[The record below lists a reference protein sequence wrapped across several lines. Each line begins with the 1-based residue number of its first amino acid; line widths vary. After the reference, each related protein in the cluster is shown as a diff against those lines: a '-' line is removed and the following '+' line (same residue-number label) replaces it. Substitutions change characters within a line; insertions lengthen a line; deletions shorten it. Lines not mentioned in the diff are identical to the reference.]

1 MSDAWDDL
9 VNTMDRLR
17 SPGGCPWDAEQ
28 THESLVR
35 YLLEESA
42 ELAEAIETGD
52 RAGLREEL
60 GDVLLQVVFHARI
73 AQEDADDPFDVEDVV
88 RDLTAKLVHRHPHV
102 FAGTP
107 LGDLDA
113 QWDALKAREKQ
124 RESVLDGIPAGLGA
138 LAAAQKV
145 RARLRRAGLLDEAC
159 QYGDASDDG
168 SMVVPDDEPTAG
180 RGAVR
185 AGGPDGALD
194 VGSDRRPGT
203 EPASLAARLEA
214 LVVEADAA
222 GVDLE
227 SVLRVRTTRLA
238 AAARQIEAR
247 QHEAHQLADQQSGA
261 R

>member
-9 VNTMDRLR
+9 VSTMDRLR

-52 RAGLREEL
+52 REGLREEL
-60 GDVLLQVVFHARI
+60 GDVLLQVVFHARV

-88 RDLTAKLVHRHPHV
+88 RDLTTKLVHRHPHV

-113 QWDALKAREKQ
+113 QWDALKERE
-124 RESVLDGIPAGLGA
+124 
-138 LAAAQKV
+138 
-145 RARLRRAGLLDEAC
+145 
-159 QYGDASDDG
+159 
-168 SMVVPDDEPTAG
+168 
-180 RGAVR
+180 
-185 AGGPDGALD
+185 
-194 VGSDRRPGT
+194 
-203 EPASLAARLEA
+203 
-214 LVVEADAA
+214 AA
-222 GVDLE
+222 GVGARRYSGGARGARGRAE
-227 SVLRVRTTRLA
+227 GARA
-238 AAARQIEAR
+238 AAAGRAPRGSAR
-247 QHEAHQLADQQSGA
+247 RPARRGSGV

>member
-1 MSDAWDDL
+1 MSNAWDDL
-9 VNTMDRLR
+9 VGTMDRLR

-52 RAGLREEL
+52 RAGVREEL
-60 GDVLLQVVFHARI
+60 GDVLLQVVFHARV
-73 AQEDADDPFDVEDVV
+73 AQEDAEEPFDVVDVV

-113 QWDALKAREKQ
+113 QWDALKAREKR

-145 RARLRRAGLLDEAC
+145 RGRLRRAGLLEEALREAGAPARSSTSGAEGGAGAGAGAGAGSGIGS
-159 QYGDASDDG
+159 GD
-168 SMVVPDDEPTAG
+168 
-180 RGAVR
+180 GADR
-185 AGGPDGALD
+185 AGGGDP
-194 VGSDRRPGT
+194 S
-203 EPASLAARLEA
+203 ASLAARLEA
-214 LVVEADAA
+214 LVVEAEAS

-227 SVLRVRTTRLA
+227 SVLRGRTTRLA
-238 AAARQIEAR
+238 AAARQIEA
-247 QHEAHQLADQQSGA
+247 QQFEAQQFEA
-261 R
+261 

>member
-1 MSDAWDDL
+1 MSNAWDDL
-9 VNTMDRLR
+9 VGTMDRLR

-60 GDVLLQVVFHARI
+60 GDVLLQVVFHARV
-73 AQEDADDPFDVEDVV
+73 AQEDAEEPFDVEDVV

-113 QWDALKAREKQ
+113 QWDALKAREKR

-145 RARLRRAGLLDEAC
+145 RGRLRRAGLLEEALREA
-159 QYGDASDDG
+159 GAPARSSTSGADG
-168 SMVVPDDEPTAG
+168 V
-180 RGAVR
+180 
-185 AGGPDGALD
+185 DGAGAGSGASSGN
-194 VGSDRRPGT
+194 GSDRAVGGALS
-203 EPASLAARLEA
+203 ASLAARLEA
-214 LVVEADAA
+214 LVVEAEAS
-222 GVDLE
+222 GVDME
-227 SVLRVRTTRLA
+227 SVLRGRTTRLA
-238 AAARQIEAR
+238 AAARQLEA
-247 QHEAHQLADQQSGA
+247 QQFEA
-261 R
+261 

>member
-9 VNTMDRLR
+9 VSTMDRLR

-52 RAGLREEL
+52 REGLREEL
-60 GDVLLQVVFHARI
+60 GDVLLQVVFHARV

-88 RDLTAKLVHRHPHV
+88 RDLTTKLVHRHPHV

-113 QWDALKAREKQ
+113 QWDALKAREKR

-145 RARLRRAGLLDEAC
+145 RGRLRRAGLLEAAL
-159 QYGDASDDG
+159 GDLPGGDPASG
-168 SMVVPDDEPTAG
+168 EVGARTAG
-180 RGAVR
+180 GEL
-185 AGGPDGALD
+185 GG
-194 VGSDRRPGT
+194 
-203 EPASLAARLEA
+203 RLVE
-214 LVVEADAA
+214 LVAEADAA

-227 SVLRVRTTRLA
+227 SELRVRTARLTAVARRVEREGAATEGTR
-238 AAARQIEAR
+238 
-247 QHEAHQLADQQSGA
+247 G
-261 R
+261 

>member
-9 VNTMDRLR
+9 VSTMDRLR

-60 GDVLLQVVFHARI
+60 GDVLLQVVFHARV
-73 AQEDADDPFDVEDVV
+73 AQEDAEDPFDVEDVV

-113 QWDALKAREKQ
+113 QWDALKAREKR

-145 RARLRRAGLLDEAC
+145 RGRLRRAGLLEEALAASA
-159 QYGDASDDG
+159 DAPVSG
-168 SMVVPDDEPTAG
+168 G
-180 RGAVR
+180 GASGWAP
-185 AGGPDGALD
+185 AGGEGVPADGVSRSVEVGAGD
-194 VGSDRRPGT
+194 VTDLG
-203 EPASLAARLEA
+203 ARLEA
-214 LVVEADAA
+214 LVVEGEAA

-227 SVLRVRTTRLA
+227 SVLRARTSRLSVVARGLERRA
-238 AAARQIEAR
+238 A
-247 QHEAHQLADQQSGA
+247 D
-261 R
+261 

>member
-1 MSDAWDDL
+1 MSGDDGSMSDAWDDL
-9 VNTMDRLR
+9 VSTMDRLR

-52 RAGLREEL
+52 REGLREEL
-60 GDVLLQVVFHARI
+60 GDVLLQVVFHARV

-88 RDLTAKLVHRHPHV
+88 RDLTTKLVHRHPHV

-124 RESVLDGIPAGLGA
+124 RGSVLDGIPAGLGA

-145 RARLRRAGLLDEAC
+145 RGRLRRAGLLEAALDDLHG
-159 QYGDASDDG
+159 GDPASG
-168 SMVVPDDEPTAG
+168 EVGARTAG
-180 RGAVR
+180 GEL
-185 AGGPDGALD
+185 G
-194 VGSDRRPGT
+194 
-203 EPASLAARLEA
+203 ERLVE
-214 LVVEADAA
+214 LVAEADAA

-227 SVLRVRTTRLA
+227 SELRVRTARLTAVARRVEREGA
-238 AAARQIEAR
+238 ATE
-247 QHEAHQLADQQSGA
+247 GA
-261 R
+261 RDHEVRD